1 MTTFFLFQRAAA
13 FLRCAALGALSSA
26 VLCAI
31 ATAATVAGHAA
42 QPPDAATM
50 RDAAL
55 ADDTLAWQIIEG
67 LTTEVGPRL
76 AATDPEARAR
86 AWAVAE
92 LKSLGFH
99 DVHTEPFDMPLWV
112 RGDGSAEIVSPYPQP
127 LVIAALG
134 TSAATPAGGITAEVT
149 AFDGLAALA
158 AAPDAAVRGKIVF
171 ITHHMAAQQ
180 DGGAYGDHNAIRFTG
195 PAVAAGKGAVA
206 VVVRSMGTDHHRL
219 AHTGATKW
227 PPGVSPIPAAALSVP
242 DAEQLTRILSRGKPV
257 TLHLLLEA
265 HMAGTAQSGNVVA
278 EVPGR
283 DPKAGIIVIGGHLDS
298 WDEGTGA
305 IDDAAGLGIVTAAA
319 KRLMDGG
326 VPRRTVRLV
335 WFGAEEAGGLGAV
348 AYGKAHAAEKPALV
362 AESDL
367 GADRVWRFVVSAKTT
382 NDPLMER
389 LAHLLEPLGIIRG
402 HEPAHGGTDVAP
414 LAAGGAPVIDLEQ
427 DATRY
432 FELHH
437 TADDTLD
444 KIDPAQLRQNVA
456 AWTTLLAVAANEAT
470 LFDTALP

>member
-1 MTTFFLFQRAAA
+1 M
-13 FLRCAALGALSSA
+13 
-26 VLCAI
+26 
-31 ATAATVAGHAA
+31 
-42 QPPDAATM
+42 
-50 RDAAL
+50 
-55 ADDTLAWQIIEG
+55 
-67 LTTEVGPRL
+67 
-76 AATDPEARAR
+76 
-86 AWAVAE
+86 
-92 LKSLGFH
+92 
-99 DVHTEPFDMPLWV
+99 
-112 RGDGSAEIVSPYPQP
+112 
-127 LVIAALG
+127 
-134 TSAATPAGGITAEVT
+134 
-149 AFDGLAALA
+149 
-158 AAPDAAVRGKIVF
+158 RGKIVF

-180 DGGAYGDHNAIRFTG
+180 DGGAYGDHNAIRFNG

-227 PPGVSPIPAAALSVP
+227 PPGISPIPAAALSVP
-242 DAEQLTRILSRGKPV
+242 DAEQLTRILSRGKSV

-265 HMAGTAQSGNVVA
+265 HMAGTAQSGNIVA

-326 VPRRTVRLV
+326 APRRTVRLV
-335 WFGAEEAGGLGAV
+335 WFGAEEAGGLGGV

-367 GADRVWRFVVSAKTT
+367 GADRVWRFVVSAKTA

-444 KIDPAQLRQNVA
+444 KIDAAQLRQNVA

-470 LFDTALP
+470 LLDTAPP